1 MGFLKQGFSGAL
13 AAVMVLT
20 SGGLCVGQS
29 VTIHAE
35 TKAKTYE
42 DYKKVLNYTA
52 EYQGYEAYKEGLE
65 NVKRPETSYEING
78 ADYVTCE
85 GMEPEVLTDYE
96 GMEGTSVYT
105 EESGMLTYEVD
116 IAKEGMYEFGIS
128 YYPVAG
134 NGSSIQ
140 RSFFVDGELS
150 YRELS
155 LIEFSRVWV
164 NTSDIWDEDNQGNDL
179 KPTQMEAPEW
189 LFSRFYDQD
198 GYVTEPLSIFLTK
211 GKHEITVVSRR
222 EPMILHSIYLQNEES
237 LFDYKTVYEQQK
249 KDGVSDTSGQSIEI
263 QAEYAT
269 KKSSRM
275 LYPVQDQSS
284 PAITPYSAKE
294 LKNNSIGGNS
304 WRLTGQW
311 IEWEFDADADGFYNI
326 TLHSKQNFVKGIY
339 VSRKIMIDGEVPF
352 EELNHYG
359 FTYDSTWKMTTL
371 SDASG
376 EPYRFYLNKGHHT
389 LRMQVV
395 LGDFAGV
402 ISDVQSI
409 VTELNSEYR
418 KIIRITGVSPDEY
431 RDYQIEKRLP
441 ELEGELKVI
450 RDELDE
456 VLNTLDTLGVAG
468 SEETVIIT
476 MRDQL
481 NEILRDTEKIT
492 KMVKAFK
499 TNVSA
504 LGTWITNAQQQPLQL
519 DAIYITSPDQKVT
532 EENGSVAAGV
542 VHEFKKLFYSFIV
555 DYNAIGNVAEEGEDS
570 RTITVWI
577 GSGRDQANVI
587 KALIGGDSRGQF
599 SFFHKRRK

>member
-116 IAKEGMYEFGIS
+116 IAEEGMYEFGIS

-326 TLHSKQNFVKGIY
+326 TLHSKQNFVQFGDHLAHHG
-339 VSRKIMIDGEVPF
+339 KIAFLGQRQ
-352 EELNHYG
+352 
-359 FTYDSTWKMTTL
+359 
-371 SDASG
+371 A
-376 EPYRFYLNKGHHT
+376 
-389 LRMQVV
+389 V
-395 LGDFAGV
+395 LPDQILCALLH
-402 ISDVQSI
+402 SHVQQC
-409 VTELNSEYR
+409 
-418 KIIRITGVSPDEY
+418 GA
-431 RDYQIEKRLP
+431 QIPPR
-441 ELEGELKVI
+441 GAAI
-450 RDELDE
+450 
-456 VLNTLDTLGVAG
+456 A
-468 SEETVIIT
+468 
-476 MRDQL
+476 
-481 NEILRDTEKIT
+481 
-492 KMVKAFK
+492 
-499 TNVSA
+499 
-504 LGTWITNAQQQPLQL
+504 AQQCVGGTLPHHGHAVGQGAVHIKDPLL
-519 DAIYITSPDQKVT
+519 A
-532 EENGSVAAGV
+532 
-542 VHEFKKLFYSFIV
+542 VH
-555 DYNAIGNVAEEGEDS
+555 YNA
-570 RTITVWI
+570 
-577 GSGRDQANVI
+577 
-587 KALIGGDSRGQF
+587 
-599 SFFHKRRK
+599 SF

>member
-85 GMEPEVLTDYE
+85 GMEP
-96 GMEGTSVYT
+96 
-105 EESGMLTYEVD
+105 
-116 IAKEGMYEFGIS
+116 EGMYEFGIS

-409 VTELNSEYR
+409 VTELNSVYR

-431 RDYQIEKRLP
+431 RYYQIEKRLP

-450 RDELDE
+450 RDYARHPA
-456 VLNTLDTLGVAG
+456 LNGYNP
-468 SEETVIIT
+468 SFQNEE
-476 MRDQL
+476 
-481 NEILRDTEKIT
+481 
-492 KMVKAFK
+492 F
-499 TNVSA
+499 
-504 LGTWITNAQQQPLQL
+504 
-519 DAIYITSPDQKVT
+519 
-532 EENGSVAAGV
+532 
-542 VHEFKKLFYSFIV
+542 
-555 DYNAIGNVAEEGEDS
+555 
-570 RTITVWI
+570 
-577 GSGRDQANVI
+577 
-587 KALIGGDSRGQF
+587 
-599 SFFHKRRK
+599 

>member
-116 IAKEGMYEFGIS
+116 IAEEGMYEFGIS

-352 EELNHYG
+352 EVLNHYG

-371 SDASG
+371 SDVSG

-555 DYNAIGNVAEEGEDS
+555 DYNAIG
-570 RTITVWI
+570 
-577 GSGRDQANVI
+577 
-587 KALIGGDSRGQF
+587 KRGQQDD
-599 SFFHKRRK
+599 HCMDRKRT

>member
-116 IAKEGMYEFGIS
+116 IAEEGMYEFGIS

-359 FTYDSTWKMTTL
+359 FTYDSIWKMTTL

-570 RTITVWI
+570 RTITV
-577 GSGRDQANVI
+577 
-587 KALIGGDSRGQF
+587 
-599 SFFHKRRK
+599 

>member
-96 GMEGTSVYT
+96 RMEGTSVYT

-116 IAKEGMYEFGIS
+116 IAEEGMYEFGIS

-481 NEILRDTEKIT
+481 
-492 KMVKAFK
+492 
-499 TNVSA
+499 
-504 LGTWITNAQQQPLQL
+504 
-519 DAIYITSPDQKVT
+519 
-532 EENGSVAAGV
+532 
-542 VHEFKKLFYSFIV
+542 
-555 DYNAIGNVAEEGEDS
+555 
-570 RTITVWI
+570 
-577 GSGRDQANVI
+577 
-587 KALIGGDSRGQF
+587 
-599 SFFHKRRK
+599 